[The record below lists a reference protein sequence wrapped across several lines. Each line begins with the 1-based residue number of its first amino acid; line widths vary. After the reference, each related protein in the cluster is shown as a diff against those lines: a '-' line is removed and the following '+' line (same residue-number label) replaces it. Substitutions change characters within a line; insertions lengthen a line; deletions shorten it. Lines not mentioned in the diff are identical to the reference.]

1 MGNEGMLISG
11 YNSQIANAP
20 NHLYRIKDSEQI
32 FKQLI
37 HNCYFET
44 DVAVHSN
51 ATNYGVF
58 LYLISAIF
66 LVAAGFTICAHL

>member
-20 NHLYRIKDSEQI
+20 NHPYRIKDSEQI

-51 ATNYGVF
+51 ATNYGVC